1 MLISSLL
8 TALFV
13 DFNRN
18 VVLLLL
24 ISIILLAC
32 SDGKQHLTPSVV
44 EARQISAEG
53 SAFIG
58 GGGKDQARRE
68 AIDAAIAVASD
79 QLKRRNAAA
88 TMIGD
93 IKVVDE
99 WQEGSVYHVQILAV
113 LSDKQRCVS
122 SYRKKIVA
130 TAFPIVTTGQISG
143 TESQDLYGGI
153 PREITNRLMESGE
166 FIGRNLT
173 NTVLYSRPDMAPE
186 ILPSSNYS
194 GSSIINIAQ
203 QQNAQF
209 VLSGVI
215 RDFKIESGEYV
226 RGSGILAGIKAQVR
240 DILGRRS
247 IGIDVYVHDG
257 FTGAL
262 LFQHRYTDSIIGDIS
277 LPAGYTVGSER
288 FNSTPA
294 GHKIDQII
302 HQASDDI
309 RDVFGCYPFAT
320 RVTEVVGNRI
330 VIAGGAQDKVKV
342 GDKFKLYPA
351 FSNAAG
357 TGAAIT
363 ESMGVLTITEV
374 STNAA
379 QGILDDESHSFRVLP
394 GYWAK
399 SLN

>member
-1 MLISSLL
+1 MSCL
-8 TALFV
+8 
-13 DFNRN
+13 DFNRK
-18 VVLLLL
+18 VLLFLL
-24 ISIILLAC
+24 ISILLSAC
-32 SDGKQHLTPSVV
+32 SDGKERLTPSAV

-58 GGGKDQARRE
+58 EGGKDQARRD
-68 AIDAAIAVASD
+68 AMDAAISAASD
-79 QLKRRNAAA
+79 QLKRKNAAA

-113 LSDKQRCVS
+113 LSDKQGCAS
-122 SYRKKIVA
+122 SHRKKIVA
-130 TAFPIVTTGQISG
+130 TAFPIVTSGQISG
-143 TESQDLYGGI
+143 SESQDLYGGI
-153 PREITNRLMESGE
+153 PREINNRLMESGD

-173 NTVLYSRPDMAPE
+173 NTVLYARPDMAPD
-186 ILPSSNYS
+186 ILPASNYF
-194 GSSIINIAQ
+194 GSSVINIAQ

-240 DILGRRS
+240 DIIGRRS

-262 LFQHRYTDSIIGDIS
+262 LFQHRYTDSILGDIS

-288 FNSTPA
+288 FNATPA

-309 RDVFGCYPFAT
+309 RNVFGCYPFAS
-320 RVTEVVGNRI
+320 RVTEVFDNRV
-330 VIAGGAQDKVKV
+330 VIAAGAQDKVKV
-342 GDKFKLYPA
+342 GDKFKVYPA
-351 FSNAAG
+351 LSNAAG

-374 STNAA
+374 SSNAA
-379 QGILDDESHSFRVLP
+379 QGTLDDERQSLRVLP
-394 GYWAK
+394 GFWVK